1 MATLEE
7 LQQQQFAQTII
18 PGLLEMVQ
26 PQNVP
31 TGAQLAPGFTAPQT
45 QAANILQQ
53 GLGSYQPFLTAGGQ
67 ALSTAL
73 QTTGPQAM
81 QDYMNPFTQ
90 AVADTTM
97 TDLER
102 LFGQQRAAQAQRQ
115 IQTGGFAGS
124 GTRGAV
130 ADAEL
135 ARAQGDAA
143 AKALSNLRFGAARD
157 AMKAQQQAGKTQAG
171 IGQIFGQFDPIASG
185 VTERDVS
192 TLARIGATER
202 GIGQAERAADFANL
216 MRSYNQPFQALSRQ
230 GALLG
235 GFPSYAESQTQQL
248 FNPLFTGIGSLFGGT
263 GTT

>member
-18 PGLLEMVQ
+18 PGLQEMVQ
-26 PQNVP
+26 PQNIP

-67 ALSTAL
+67 ALTTAL

-90 AVADTTM
+90 GVVDTTM
-97 TDLER
+97 TDLDR

-130 ADAEL
+130 ADA
-135 ARAQGDAA
+135 
-143 AKALSNLRFGAARD
+143 
-157 AMKAQQQAGKTQAG
+157 
-171 IGQIFGQFDPIASG
+171 
-185 VTERDVS
+185 
-192 TLARIGATER
+192 
-202 GIGQAERAADFANL
+202 
-216 MRSYNQPFQALSRQ
+216 
-230 GALLG
+230 
-235 GFPSYAESQTQQL
+235 
-248 FNPLFTGIGSLFGGT
+248 
-263 GTT
+263 

>member
-18 PGLLEMVQ
+18 PGLQEMVQ

-73 QTTGPQAM
+73 QTTGPQAV
-81 QDYMNPFTQ
+81 QDYMNPFTE

-97 TDLER
+97 TDLNR

-143 AKALSNLRFGAARD
+143 AKALASLRFGSARD
-157 AMKAQQQAGKTQAG
+157 AMKAQQLAGKTQAG
-171 IGQIFGQFDPIASG
+171 IGQIFGGLGRTAQAGLFGDVGQLFDIGEA
-185 VTERDVS
+185 ERQI
-192 TLARIGATER
+192 IGAQNL
-202 GIGQAERAADFANL
+202 GQFQTPFYGLGQFANIL
-216 MRSYNQPFQALSRQ
+216 SGMPTPQQFQS
-230 GALLG
+230 
-235 GFPSYAESQTQQL
+235 P
-248 FNPLFTGIGSLFGGT
+248 NPILTGIAAAGAVGNLFG
-263 GTT
+263 

>member
-1 MATLEE
+1 MATFDETIASAYADPGGVIDAYKSLI
-7 LQQQQFAQTII
+7 QQSNI
-18 PGLLEMVQ
+18 
-26 PQNVP
+26 P
-31 TGAQLAPGFTAPQT
+31 TGAQLAPDLT
-45 QAANILQQ
+45 QEQLDAGQLLQS

-135 ARAQGDAA
+135 ARAQGDAYW
-143 AKALSNLRFGAARD
+143 SNIWTTR
-157 AMKAQQQAGKTQAG
+157 
-171 IGQIFGQFDPIASG
+171 
-185 VTERDVS
+185 S
-192 TLARIGATER
+192 TSSSWIVWRC
-202 GIGQAERAADFANL
+202 
-216 MRSYNQPFQALSRQ
+216 
-230 GALLG
+230 
-235 GFPSYAESQTQQL
+235 
-248 FNPLFTGIGSLFGGT
+248 GSIV
-263 GTT
+263 

>member
-7 LQQQQFAQTII
+7 LQQQQFASTII
-18 PGLLEMVQ
+18 PGLQEMVQ

-81 QDYMNPFTQ
+81 QDYMNPFTE

-97 TDLER
+97 TDLNR

-143 AKALSNLRFGAARD
+143 AKALASLRFGAARD

-171 IGQIFGQFDPIASG
+171 IGQIFGGLGRTAQAGLFGDVGQLFDIGEA
-185 VTERDVS
+185 ERQI
-192 TLARIGATER
+192 IGAQNL
-202 GIGQAERAADFANL
+202 GQFQTPFFGLGQFANIL
-216 MRSYNQPFQALSRQ
+216 SGMPTPQQFQS
-230 GALLG
+230 
-235 GFPSYAESQTQQL
+235 P
-248 FNPLFTGIGSLFGGT
+248 NPILTGIAAAGAVGNLFG
-263 GTT
+263 